1 MKPIPNYSKQLSQR
15 RMRGSIR
22 KHELRLCRGT
32 HLSGIVPASIE
43 ARAYL
48 ELLDD
53 ISWTCD
59 IIGRALD
66 FTPHV
71 CSMHSAEEENGG
83 HKVYQQPSA
92 KLWEGTGWLGFVD
105 TCTVNIVIYVRIS
118 ALTTC
123 TCLQLYAWHIS
134 NEIILFVHV
143 SLRFRVT
150 VCLLR
155 MCYFKKLISMR
166 ELVNQLRLKCNK
178 QLTIFQLVNP
188 RALDYAPLKVIYM
201 YALRVYGLF
210 YTAEVDRIS
219 FILYTSPK
227 TWKLK

>member
-71 CSMHSAEEENGG
+71 CSMHSAE
-83 HKVYQQPSA
+83 K
-92 KLWEGTGWLGFVD
+92 
-105 TCTVNIVIYVRIS
+105 TVAIKFTNNRQRSYG
-118 ALTTC
+118 
-123 TCLQLYAWHIS
+123 
-134 NEIILFVHV
+134 
-143 SLRFRVT
+143 
-150 VCLLR
+150 
-155 MCYFKKLISMR
+155 
-166 ELVNQLRLKCNK
+166 
-178 QLTIFQLVNP
+178 
-188 RALDYAPLKVIYM
+188 RALD
-201 YALRVYGLF
+201 G
-210 YTAEVDRIS
+210 
-219 FILYTSPK
+219 
-227 TWKLK
+227 